1 MTLRALMSHRTH
13 AALLPLLMLWLMAF
27 SSAAR
32 DIATNVPPSGPSLRW
47 DNKDGRVD
55 ADFDRESLETVLERL
70 ARESGW
76 EVAYEPGLSRTV
88 SVRFKDTSIDR
99 ALGLLFS
106 SLSYSVVP
114 ESNSVPRLLV
124 YETSKERAT
133 RVIPRV
139 LKRSGRID
147 NELIVK
153 VKPGTDIDAI
163 ARRIGATVVG
173 RDDVNWVYRLRFDT
187 ADAANAGAETL
198 AQNPA
203 VEGIDSNYWMERPVS
218 PEGSPVAGGSAGF
231 DMDFK
236 APENGGCNVIVGLID
251 TPVQA
256 FGDSRDKFLLPA
268 VSVVNDGS
276 KTSATS
282 PTHGTSMASTF
293 FSTLSANSKTNVSSL
308 QVLPVDVYGGQ
319 ESTTTYDVA
328 LGISKAV
335 TSGANILNLSLGS
348 SGNSAFLHQV
358 IQQASS
364 QGVLVF
370 AAAGN
375 SPTTAA
381 TYPAA
386 YSEVVAVTAGTRG
399 GEIAGYAN
407 HGSFVDAVAPGNS
420 AVYWNGQRY
429 VVSGTSAATAYV
441 SGLAAAQANPC
452 DPAFSSLG
460 QRIATSLA
468 PK

>member
-1 MTLRALMSHRTH
+1 MSHRH
-13 AALLPLLMLWLMAF
+13 RAALIPLLLLLLTAF
-27 SSAAR
+27 VAPAR
-32 DIATNVPPSGPSLRW
+32 DSVTNAPPAGPSLRW
-47 DNKDGRVD
+47 DVPSGRVD
-55 ADFDRESLETVLERL
+55 ADFDRETLETVLERVS
-70 ARESGW
+70 RESGW
-76 EVAYEPGLSRTV
+76 EVAYEPDLSKRV
-88 SVRFKDTSIDR
+88 SARFKDATIDR
-99 ALGLLFS
+99 ALSLLFAS
-106 SLSYSVVP
+106 FSYSVVP
-114 ESNSVPRLLV
+114 ESNSVPRLIV

-139 LKRSGRID
+139 VKRSGRIG

-153 VKPGTDIDAI
+153 VKPGTDIDALS
-163 ARRIGATVVG
+163 RSLGATVVG
-173 RDDVNWVYRLRFDT
+173 RDDTLGVYRLRFDD
-187 ADAANAGAETL
+187 AEAANAAAEAL
-198 AQNPA
+198 AQNPD
-203 VEGIDSNYWMERPVS
+203 VEGIDSNYWMERPVT

-251 TPVQA
+251 TPVQS

-268 VSVVNDGS
+268 ISVVNDGS
-276 KTSATS
+276 KPSASS

-386 YSEVVAVTAGTRG
+386 YSEVVAVTAGTRS
-399 GEIAGYAN
+399 GEIANYAN
-407 HGSFVDAVAPGNS
+407 HGAFVDAVAPGT
-420 AVYWNGQRY
+420 ARVYWNGQSY
-429 VVSGTSAATAYV
+429 FVSGTSAATAYV

-452 DPAFSSLG
+452 ASDFGSLG
-460 QRIATSLA
+460 ARIATSLA